1 MRKKIEEKLE
11 AMLRECV
18 KCGYLQLS
26 YCCQC
31 IVILPIEDLQESE
44 DSKRGRLFKRWLEV
58 SARVE
63 SVQNMMVKTDLQAY
77 LERLSVK
84 IGGNDVTKLETE
96 IKQELESLWRA
107 VIYST
112 R

>member
-1 MRKKIEEKLE
+1 M
-11 AMLRECV
+11 
-18 KCGYLQLS
+18 
-26 YCCQC
+26 
-31 IVILPIEDLQESE
+31 PIENLQESE
-44 DSKRGRLFKRWLEV
+44 DSKRDRLFERWLEV

-84 IGGNDVTKLETE
+84 IGGNDVTKLETK
-96 IKQELESLWRA
+96 IQQELESLWRA

>member
-1 MRKKIEEKLE
+1 M
-11 AMLRECV
+11 
-18 KCGYLQLS
+18 
-26 YCCQC
+26 
-31 IVILPIEDLQESE
+31 PIENLQESE
-44 DSKRGRLFKRWLEV
+44 DSKRDRLFERWLEV

-107 VIYST
+107 VIYSIYIYIYIFQPFMQSSPSDLLN
-112 R
+112 RRYIIQY